1 MLAWTKTEDG
11 WQLRLGETEPRSP
24 SLPRLEVRRVK
35 GAWVV
40 CLLTQKFG
48 RARTGAVWSLEDAQ
62 RAALV
67 EAQEFL
73 DRGYRPLL
81 DWMLSDLDLR
91 APDANALAD
100 VRVACAV

>member
-11 WQLRLGETEPRSP
+11 WQLRLRETEPRTS

-48 RARTGAVWSLEDAQ
+48 RARTGTAWTLEDAQ

-67 EAQEFL
+67 EAQEFV
-73 DRGYRPLL
+73 DRDYGPLL
-81 DWMLSDLDLR
+81 DRMLSDFDARMLR
-91 APDANALAD
+91 ATL
-100 VRVACAV
+100 